1 MKRAHEGLQGYLK
14 QLRGPGEVGSTTPQP
29 RLPLGPDAPLPIGF
43 RPIPTSSQ
51 RPKPTNATIVYAR
64 TAVADCNDLGRS
76 GGATPIA
83 LSMAEGDVVLTHRI
97 EPATRAPLGQNVKV
111 LSLNLLN
118 HDLRNM
124 GALTEEDAYK
134 FLYYDPETRLHF
146 KWCPDGVVN
155 NLDGA
160 DPMNEFKDFALANV
174 ALQGF
179 VRFST
184 LPFGDGAVGHNF
196 PTTFTQKGVRNGDR
210 VYLIFKQSHSLKY
223 KRTYQFGLVLASHI
237 TTGKF
242 VPDANVLH
250 AWTLGRVVDGNQSKN
265 MVTLCVGVAPVLP
278 EAGLSVAQALDHAWL
293 DERKP
298 DHAQRLKE
306 VNMVLDAAKDAS
318 ALKNAADALFSAGGP
333 FNQFPNVEKGMEN
346 ILTHPQDH
354 KYIEHLRKELNKF
367 PDMLNRV
374 KNLASNQDNNQ
385 MVDMV
390 DQLQAYVALDATWA
404 QKQSQ
409 AAGVD

>member
-1 MKRAHEGLQGYLK
+1 MKRAHEGLHGYLK
-14 QLRGPGEVGSTTPQP
+14 SLRGPGEVGSLTPNP

-64 TAVADCNDLGRS
+64 TAVTDCNDLGRS
-76 GGATPIA
+76 QGAKPIA
-83 LSMAEGDVVLTHRI
+83 LAMAEGDVVLTHRM

-118 HDLRNM
+118 HDLRDL
-124 GALTEEDAYK
+124 GAMTDEDAHK
-134 FLYYDPETRLHF
+134 FFYYDPDTRLHF

-160 DPMNEFKDFALANV
+160 DPTNEFKDFALANV

-184 LPFGDGAVGHNF
+184 LPFGDEAVGHNF
-196 PTTFTQKGVRNGDR
+196 PSIFTSQKGVRNGDR
-210 VYLIFKQSHSLKY
+210 VYLILKQSDADGNNNN
-223 KRTYQFGLVLASHI
+223 KRSYQFGLVLASHI

-278 EAGLSVAQALDHAWL
+278 EAGLSVAQTLDHAWL
-293 DERKP
+293 DGRNP
-298 DHAQRLKE
+298 GHVRR
-306 VNMVLDAAKDAS
+306 LDAVAA
-318 ALKNAADALFSAGGP
+318 ALGA
-333 FNQFPNVEKGMEN
+333 
-346 ILTHPQDH
+346 
-354 KYIEHLRKELNKF
+354 
-367 PDMLNRV
+367 
-374 KNLASNQDNNQ
+374 
-385 MVDMV
+385 
-390 DQLQAYVALDATWA
+390 
-404 QKQSQ
+404 
-409 AAGVD
+409 

>member
-14 QLRGPGEVGSTTPQP
+14 SLRGPGEVASLTPNP
-29 RLPLGPDAPLPIGF
+29 RLPVGPDAPLPIGF

-64 TAVADCNDLGRS
+64 TAVTDCNDLGQSR
-76 GGATPIA
+76 GAPPIA
-83 LSMAEGDVVLTHRI
+83 LNMMEGDVVLTHRM

-111 LSLNLLN
+111 LSLSLLN
-118 HDLRNM
+118 RDLRGM
-124 GALTEEDAYK
+124 GAMTDADAHK
-134 FLYYDPETRLHF
+134 FLYYDPDTRLHC

-160 DPMNEFKDFALANV
+160 DPTNEFKDFAIANV

-184 LPFGDGAVGHNF
+184 LPFGDEAVGHNF
-196 PTTFTQKGVRNGDR
+196 PNIFTTQKGVRNGDR
-210 VYLIFKQSHSLKY
+210 VYLILKQSDADANG
-223 KRTYQFGLVLASHI
+223 KRTYQFGLVLASQI

-278 EAGLSVAQALDHAWL
+278 EAGLSLAQTLDHAWL
-293 DERKP
+293 DGRNP
-298 DHAQRLKE
+298 GHVRR
-306 VNMVLDAAKDAS
+306 LDAIAA
-318 ALKNAADALFSAGGP
+318 ALVGA
-333 FNQFPNVEKGMEN
+333 
-346 ILTHPQDH
+346 
-354 KYIEHLRKELNKF
+354 
-367 PDMLNRV
+367 
-374 KNLASNQDNNQ
+374 
-385 MVDMV
+385 
-390 DQLQAYVALDATWA
+390 
-404 QKQSQ
+404 
-409 AAGVD
+409 